1 MGLDTGIT
9 IKNVTRAQLP
19 RFNYPFDTDFT
30 EGEVEVCYW
39 RKWWSFRNRIVNRLC
54 ESMDDERYE
63 YRLSISDVRYMRQ
76 LLVNY
81 LHHPASFESENN
93 YWTFDDVKYWIRKD
107 IRNLQ
112 LLARWM
118 RHHPD
123 KEVYFSDS
131 Y

>member
-1 MGLDTGIT
+1 MGLDNGIT

-123 KEVYFSDS
+123 KEVFFSDS